1 MPKKL
6 IEVALPLEAIN
17 REASREKSI
26 RHGHPSTLHL
36 WWARRPLAA
45 ARAVLFASLVD
56 DPGVHLPP
64 EEAQQERERLFEL
77 LERLVNWD
85 NVKNP
90 QEALNPGQGV
100 IAEAQYEIAKSL
112 ARSLGQAP
120 PASKEDRPAIEALLR
135 QAPPVLDPFAGG
147 GTIPLEAQ
155 RLGLSAHAG
164 DLNPVAVLL
173 NKALLEIPA
182 RFAGL
187 PPVNPEYRAK
197 ANASD
202 RFHGAQGL
210 AWDVRHY
217 GAWMRERA
225 RERIG
230 HLYPEV
236 DGKTVIA
243 WIWARTVTCPNP
255 GCRAEAPLVRS
266 FWLSKKKGKEAFV
279 VPKVA
284 GGRVSFRVEHK
295 GKPPV
300 EGTINRRGGICLVCG
315 SAIPLE
321 HVRQEGKAGRLGARL
336 MAIVA
341 EGQGGRSYHAPEPEH
356 ERVAHKAKP
365 VWKPDTQLAH
375 DPRNIWC
382 TQYGLT
388 THADLFTP
396 RQLEALTT
404 FADLVA
410 EARERAYQDALKAG
424 FPDDGVPLAQG
435 GREARAYAEA
445 VGVYLALALNHMTN
459 RHSTLATWDASRDNV
474 RSVFARQA
482 LPMTWDFA
490 EANPFGEATGA
501 WEGMVDWVAR
511 ALEALPA
518 HPPGQARQVNATE
531 SVNGVPSPPLISTD
545 PPYYDNISY
554 AALSDFFYVWLR
566 RTLKDTYPELFRTL
580 LVPKEEELIADPY
593 RHGGK
598 EAAKRRFEEGMRQV
612 FRHLRAKA
620 HPDYPLSLYYAF
632 KQQEVDEE
640 GQEEEGTPQV
650 ASTGWETFLQGLVD
664 EGFQITATWPMRTEL
679 ANRPRGQ
686 GANALASSI
695 VLVCRPR
702 PQGAPRA
709 TRQDFLRAL
718 RQELPEALRALTQ
731 GSIPPVD
738 LAQSAIGPGMAVFSR
753 YAAVLE
759 PDGRPLSVREAL
771 ALINQVLDEFL
782 AEEEAEFDPDTRFA
796 IAWYEQYG
804 YEEGPYGDAETLAKA
819 KNVAVAGLVEGGILH
834 AKGGKVRLLR
844 PEEYPEDWD
853 PSADKRPSVWEAAH
867 HLIRL
872 LAGPGESAA
881 AALLARLAG
890 NLQEGARALAYRL
903 YQIAEREGRAED
915 ALNFNL
921 LAGSY
926 GHLALE
932 AAKRKG
938 VQERLFG

>member
-17 REASREKSI
+17 RQASREKSI

-56 DPGVHLPP
+56 DPGEYLPP
-64 EEAQQERERLFEL
+64 EQAERERERLFGL
-77 LERLVNWD
+77 LERLVDWD
-85 NVKNP
+85 NVKSP
-90 QEALNPGQGV
+90 KEALDPKTGV
-100 IAEAQYEIAKSL
+100 IAEAQHEIAKSL
-112 ARSLGQAP
+112 ARSSGQKP
-120 PASKEDRPAIEALLR
+120 PTSREDRKRIEALLAL
-135 QAPPVLDPFAGG
+135 APPVLDPFAGG

-155 RLGLSAHAG
+155 RLGLAAYAG
-164 DLNPVAVLL
+164 DLNPVAVLI
-173 NKALLEIPA
+173 NKALVEIPP
-182 RFAGL
+182 RFFGL

-197 ANASD
+197 ASQGD
-202 RFHGAQGL
+202 SFFGAQGL
-210 AWDVRHY
+210 AWDVRYY
-217 GAWMRERA
+217 GAWMREEAKQRL
-225 RERIG
+225 G
-230 HLYPEV
+230 HLYPDVE
-236 DGKTVIA
+236 GQTVIA

-255 GCRAEAPLVRS
+255 GCRAEAPLARS
-266 FWLSKKKGKEAFV
+266 FWLSRKRGKEAYI
-279 VPKVA
+279 VPEVA
-284 GGRVSFRVEHK
+284 GGKVFFRVAHE

-300 EGTINRRGGICLVCG
+300 EGTIDRRGGVCLVCG
-315 SAIPLE
+315 SPIPLD

-341 EGQGGRSYHAPEPEH
+341 EGQRGRNYHPPTPEH
-356 ERVAHKAKP
+356 EAVAKAAVP
-365 VWKPDTQLAH
+365 TWKPATDLAY

-396 RQLEALTT
+396 RQLTALAT
-404 FADLVA
+404 FAHLVA
-410 EARERAYQDALKAG
+410 EAREKAYEDALKAG
-424 FPDDGVPLAQG
+424 LPDDGVPLAQG
-435 GREARAYAEA
+435 GKGAWAYAEA
-445 VGVYLALALNHMTN
+445 VGAYLALAVDHLIN

-482 LPMTWDFA
+482 LPMTWDYA
-490 EANPFGEATGA
+490 EANPFSEGTGA

-518 HPPGQARQVNATE
+518 YPPGHARQVNALE
-531 SVNGVPSPPLISTD
+531 AVNGVPTPPLISTD

-566 RTLKDTYPELFRTL
+566 RSLKDSYPELFRTL

-612 FRHLRAKA
+612 FRNLRAKA

-632 KQQEVDEE
+632 KQQEME
-640 GQEEEGTPQV
+640 GEEEEEEAPKV

-702 PQGAPRA
+702 PEDAPVA
-709 TRQDFLRAL
+709 TRQEFLRAL
-718 RQELPEALRALTQ
+718 RRELPEALRKLTQ
-731 GSIPPVD
+731 GNVPPVD

-753 YAAVLE
+753 YKAVLE

-771 ALINQVLDEFL
+771 TLINQVLDEFL
-782 AEEEAEFDPDTRFA
+782 AEEEAELDPDTRFA

-804 YEEGPYGDAETLAKA
+804 YGEGPYGDAETLAKA
-819 KNVAVAGLVEGGILH
+819 KNVAVAGLMEGGILL
-834 AKGGKVRLLR
+834 AKGGKVRLFR
-844 PEEYPEDWD
+844 PEEYPKDWN
-853 PSADKRPSVWEAAH
+853 PSADKRPSAWEAAH

-872 LAGPGESAA
+872 LASEGESAA
-881 AALLARLAG
+881 ASLLAQLPGRLA
-890 NLQEGARALAYRL
+890 EGARALAYRL
-903 YQIAEREGRAED
+903 YQVADRKGRAED
-915 ALNFNL
+915 AYAFNL

-926 GHLALE
+926 GHLAVE
-932 AAKRKG
+932 AAKRRE
-938 VQERLFG
+938 VQERLL

>member
-56 DPGVHLPP
+56 DPGTYLPP
-64 EEAQQERERLFEL
+64 EEAQRERERLFDL

-112 ARSLGQAP
+112 ARSLNQHP

-187 PPVNPEYRAK
+187 PPMNPEYRKEAT
-197 ANASD
+197 ASD
-202 RFHGAQGL
+202 RFFGAQGL

-217 GAWMRERA
+217 GAWMREEAKR
-225 RERIG
+225 RIG

-236 DGKTVIA
+236 EGKPVIA

-255 GCRAEAPLVRS
+255 GCRAEAPLARS

-279 VPKVA
+279 VPERA
-284 GGRVSFRVEHK
+284 PEGIRFRVERT

-300 EGTINRRGGICLVCG
+300 EGTISRKGGVCLVCG
-315 SAIPLE
+315 SPIPLE

-341 EGQGGRSYHAPEPEH
+341 EGQGGRSYHSPLPEH
-356 ERVAHKAKP
+356 EEVAKKAKP
-365 VWKPDTQLAH
+365 AWAPEFPLTPNSRHMTPAV
-375 DPRNIWC
+375 
-382 TQYGLT
+382 YGMT
-388 THADLFTP
+388 SFSQLFTP
-396 RQLEALTT
+396 RQLVALTT
-404 FADLVA
+404 FAELIA
-410 EARERAYQDALKAG
+410 AARERAYQDALKAG
-424 FPDDGVPLAQG
+424 LPDDGVPLAQG
-435 GREARAYAEA
+435 GRGARAYTDAI
-445 VGVYLALALNHMTN
+445 GVYLALAVD
-459 RHSTLATWDASRDNV
+459 RLAESSNVLSRWQSAGDFV
-474 RSVFARQA
+474 AGAFSRQA
-482 LPMTWDFA
+482 LPMLWDFA
-490 EANPFGEATGA
+490 EINPFSSSTRNFLDAVE
-501 WEGMVDWVAR
+501 WVAEC
-511 ALEALPA
+511 LEALPA
-518 HPPGQARQVNATE
+518 HPPGQARQVNATD
-531 SVNGVPSPPLISTD
+531 SVNGVPSSPLISTD
-545 PPYYDNISY
+545 PPYYDNVPY
-554 AALSDFFYVWLR
+554 ADLSDFFYVWLR
-566 RTLKDTYPELFRTL
+566 KTLKDTYPDLFRTL

-612 FRHLRAKA
+612 FRNLRTKA

-632 KQQEVDEE
+632 KQQEV
-640 GQEEEGTPQV
+640 EEEEEETEDTPQV
-650 ASTGWETFLQGLVD
+650 ASTGWESFLQGLVD
-664 EGFQITATWPMRTEL
+664 EGFQITATWPMRTER

-686 GANALASSI
+686 GSNALASSI

-702 PQGAPRA
+702 PEGAPKA

-718 RQELPEALRALTQ
+718 RQELPAALKELTQ

-782 AEEEAEFDPDTRFA
+782 AEEEAELDPDTRFA

-819 KNVAVAGLVEGGILH
+819 KNVAVAGLMEGGILL
-834 AKGGKVRLLR
+834 ARGGKVRLFR
-844 PEEYPEDWD
+844 PEEYPEDWN
-853 PSADKRPSVWEAAH
+853 PSADKRPSAWEAAH

-872 LAGPGESAA
+872 LAKAGESAA
-881 AALLARLAG
+881 ASLLAQLPGHLA
-890 NLQEGARALAYRL
+890 EGARALAYRL
-903 YQIAEREGRAED
+903 YQIAERKGRAED